1 MTILGRVVEVSV
13 GPAGGRGQTLS
24 GLRIAFERTLTSAPK
39 ADPGLVR
46 VWGLERRT
54 LPLLV
59 DVSDAVCRVVAGY
72 ESGRSPSVIMEG
84 PIVPGSLDS
93 RGGITEWQVSDGGA
107 ALVAALVVE
116 SWPGQ
121 VRASQVLARIVARMG
136 LALAPVRLPSDPL
149 YGRGYV
155 VQGDARRA
163 LTEVFGDCGCRWTI
177 ADGRVV
183 PLPLT
188 GPSRE
193 TAVLL
198 TPESGLVE
206 QPRRVDGGRVEAVS
220 LLLPSMRVGDA
231 FRLTADGVEGD
242 YVATEV
248 THRGDSGWSLEY
260 YTTVTGRP
268 R

>member
-1 MTILGRVVEVSV
+1 MTIRQRIVEVSV
-13 GPAGGRGQTLS
+13 GPAGGRGQALS
-24 GLRIAFERTLTSAPK
+24 GMRVSFERTLTSAPK
-39 ADPGLVR
+39 ADPGTVQ

-54 LPLLV
+54 LPLLI
-59 DVSDAVCRVVAGY
+59 DQPGAVCRVVAGY
-72 ESGRSPSVIMEG
+72 ESGRDPAVIMEG
-84 PIVPGSLDS
+84 PIVAGSLDS
-93 RGGITEWQVSDGGA
+93 RGGVTTWQVSDGGA
-107 ALVAALVVE
+107 ALVSALVVE
-116 SWPGQ
+116 SWPGR
-121 VRASQVLARIVARMG
+121 VRASQVLARIVSRLG
-136 LALAPVRLPSDPL
+136 LALAPVALPADPV
-149 YGRGYV
+149 YQRGYV

-163 LTEVFGDCGCRWTI
+163 LTEVLADCGCRWTV

-183 PLPLT
+183 PLPLS

-198 TPESGLVE
+198 TPESGLVA

-248 THRGDSGWSLEY
+248 THRGDSGWSREFY
-260 YTTVTGRP
+260 SVVTGRA